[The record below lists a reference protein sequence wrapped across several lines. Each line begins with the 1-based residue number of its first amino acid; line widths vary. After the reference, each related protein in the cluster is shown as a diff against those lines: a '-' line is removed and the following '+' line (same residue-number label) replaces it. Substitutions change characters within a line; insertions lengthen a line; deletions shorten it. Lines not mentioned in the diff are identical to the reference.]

1 MPSKQLQP
9 RKNEDSALHYDES
22 ALIQRSQNGDHQAFE
37 ELYRENAAK
46 VNGLCL
52 RLCGQRELA
61 EDLTQ
66 EAFVRAWQKLDSF
79 RGDSAFSSW
88 LYRLT
93 SNVVIGYLRQQ
104 AKWKMVS
111 FDMFKHESILGT
123 AELQTGQADIAKALH
138 RLPDQARVVIILHEY
153 LGYQHNEIAELTGMA
168 VGTSKSHLH
177 RAKITLK
184 QRAAV

>member
-1 MPSKQLQP
+1 MHL
-9 RKNEDSALHYDES
+9 DES
-22 ALIQRSQNGDHQAFE
+22 TLIQRSQSGDHKAFE
-37 ELYRENAAK
+37 QLYRANAAK
-46 VNGLCL
+46 VYGLCL

-104 AKWKMVS
+104 SKWKMVN
-111 FDMFKHESILGT
+111 FDIQKHESILGV
-123 AELQTGQADIAKALH
+123 ASLDMHRSDIESALK

-153 LGYQHNEIAELTGMA
+153 LGYQHNEIAEITGMA

-177 RAKITLK
+177 RAKDTLK
-184 QRAAV
+184 QRAAA